1 LSSASDVLDRRR
13 WRRRR
18 TLLTLVCAVLVYVAD
33 QVTKDLAVHYLVNG
47 PVHVIGPFSFD
58 LNYNTGVAFSL
69 GSGLGE
75 PIVLVVLSV
84 LGIVIWTTRG
94 LPSIPGS
101 IAVGLVLGGACG
113 NLSDR
118 LFRGEG
124 GAVVDFIATS
134 FWPTFNVADASIVIG
149 AVLLGIS
156 LWRRGAPAKIDRS
169 PIGRSDE

>member
-1 LSSASDVLDRRR
+1 
-13 WRRRR
+13 
-18 TLLTLVCAVLVYVAD
+18 VCAVIVCVAD
-33 QVTKDLAVHYLVNG
+33 QVTKDLAVHDLVNG

-58 LNYNTGVAFSL
+58 LSYNSGVAFSI
-69 GSGLGE
+69 GSGLGV

-84 LGIVIWTTRG
+84 IGIVIWTTRG
-94 LPSIPGS
+94 LPSISGS

-156 LWRRGAPAKIDRS
+156 LWRRGGFASSEQLPDGS
-169 PIGRSDE
+169 NP

>member
-1 LSSASDVLDRRR
+1 MSRR
-13 WRRRR
+13 WRRQR
-18 TLLTLVCAVLVYVAD
+18 TLLTLACAVVVIAAD
-33 QVTKDLAVHYLVNG
+33 QVTKDLAVHDLANG

-58 LNYNTGVAFSL
+58 LSYNTGVAFSI
-69 GSGLGE
+69 GSGIGL

-84 LGIVIWTTRG
+84 VGIVIWTTRG
-94 LPSIPGS
+94 LPSITGS

-149 AVLLGIS
+149 ALLLGIS
-156 LWRRGAPAKIDRS
+156 VWRHGGAASEKRLPDGSRT
-169 PIGRSDE
+169 

>member
-1 LSSASDVLDRRR
+1 V
-13 WRRRR
+13 
-18 TLLTLVCAVLVYVAD
+18 
-33 QVTKDLAVHYLVNG
+33 
-47 PVHVIGPFSFD
+47 
-58 LNYNTGVAFSL
+58 
-69 GSGLGE
+69 

-84 LGIVIWTTRG
+84 IGIVIWTTRG
-94 LPSIPGS
+94 LPSISGS

-124 GAVVDFIATS
+124 GAVVDFIETS

-156 LWRRGAPAKIDRS
+156 LWRGGGAAGSERLSNGSHP
-169 PIGRSDE
+169 

>member
-1 LSSASDVLDRRR
+1 LSSAWDVPAHRV
-13 WRRRR
+13 WHRRR
-18 TLLTLVCAVLVYVAD
+18 TLLTLFCALIVYVAD

-47 PVHVIGPFSFD
+47 PVHVIGPFNFE
-58 LNYNTGVAFSL
+58 LTYNSGVAFSL
-69 GSGLGE
+69 GSGLGV
-75 PIVLVVLSV
+75 PIVLVALSV
-84 LGIVIWTTRG
+84 IGMVIWTTRG
-94 LPSIPGS
+94 LPSITGS

-156 LWRRGAPAKIDRS
+156 LWRRGGAADNEQLSEGSRS
-169 PIGRSDE
+169 

>member
-1 LSSASDVLDRRR
+1 M
-13 WRRRR
+13 
-18 TLLTLVCAVLVYVAD
+18 LVYAAD
-33 QVTKDLAVHYLVNG
+33 QFTKDLAVHHLVNG
-47 PVHVIGPFSFD
+47 PVHVIGPFNFD
-58 LNYNTGVAFSL
+58 LSYNSGVAFSI
-69 GSGLGE
+69 GSGLGV

-84 LGIVIWTTRG
+84 IGIVIWTTRG

-149 AVLLGIS
+149 ALLLGIS
-156 LWRRGAPAKIDRS
+156 LWRSGGPAHS
-169 PIGRSDE
+169 GRLSDGSQP